1 MDISEFIEVAKN
13 LNVLGIK
20 ITKDGE
26 LAAEWHSEPEC
37 RRNIYSATK
46 SFTSCAV
53 GFAVQEG
60 LIDLNEKLTEA
71 FSEDMPENIDDNL
84 KSATVRD
91 LLTMCLGQE
100 KGNLMGEQRPLYK
113 EDDWVKMSL
122 AVPFKYRPGT
132 HFVYNNVGPYL
143 AGILVQRRSGC
154 DLVSYLT
161 PRLFSHLG
169 IKRPTWE
176 TDPLGNSFGAGG
188 LFLTLSELHKSIHTE
203 QMESIAR
210 FPWFF
215 RIKMQLSHL
224 YRNAAEEKNLCAQ
237 FMILFAQNYKG
248 RNVVGSSYMG
258 ILQLKSPLV
267 SFLLENGIRKAPSP
281 EKHFQKSTRFLL
293 NF

>member
-71 FSEDMPENIDDNL
+71 FSGDIPENIDDNL

-100 KGNLMGEQRPLYK
+100 KGNLMGEQRRYIR
-113 EDDWVKMSL
+113 KMT
-122 AVPFKYRPGT
+122 G
-132 HFVYNNVGPYL
+132 
-143 AGILVQRRSGC
+143 
-154 DLVSYLT
+154 
-161 PRLFSHLG
+161 
-169 IKRPTWE
+169 KRCLW
-176 TDPLGNSFGAGG
+176 
-188 LFLTLSELHKSIHTE
+188 LFLLISCVRQNRTRNRNE
-203 QMESIAR
+203 
-210 FPWFF
+210 
-215 RIKMQLSHL
+215 RIDW
-224 YRNAAEEKNLCAQ
+224 ENL
-237 FMILFAQNYKG
+237 K
-248 RNVVGSSYMG
+248 
-258 ILQLKSPLV
+258 
-267 SFLLENGIRKAPSP
+267 
-281 EKHFQKSTRFLL
+281 
-293 NF
+293 